1 MADPDYSAFLAP
13 DPQLAAF
20 WEQFQNKQITQ
31 DQYNKLTTKRTAEIS
46 AAAGGVSLG
55 IGSAGY
61 VTPNYAYSEESGPQY
76 ASLLA
81 AQEKMRA
88 ALANKETLT
97 ASGTPGVYQKQYY
110 DSSGNVAAA
119 GDARYGKSNDPA
131 LKGTDRYDPNATGS
145 TKSFYDA
152 SGKKLSAA
160 EVANTDTGKGFA
172 AAGWDIGF
180 GPGMIAPGV
189 KADTTERDAR
199 IASQESSQRVE
210 RPTQQQVSS
219 TPVTPSSFS
228 TITPVATTLPPIPV
242 KTAPIDTILF
252 DNDSVP
258 IEIMTDLIF
267 ENIGGQEL
275 INIARND
282 TVNGQTVIYQPIKNL
297 TAIQQQYNPNNIVSL
312 QATSDKYFQN
322 FSIKFDEKVP
332 VEATGPA
339 GAHVYVDPE
348 TGELVVEAV
357 NMLEDEQIE
366 LEVTASGTIYEADI

>member
-1 MADPDYSAFLAP
+1 MADEEYGSFLAP
-13 DPQLAAF
+13 DAKLAQLWKSYF
-20 WEQFQNKQITQ
+20 TDRTITE
-31 DQYNKLTTKRTAEIS
+31 DQYRDLSTKRMAEIS

-55 IGSAGY
+55 IGSDGF
-61 VTPNYAYSEESGPQY
+61 VTPNYAYSEGSP
-76 ASLLA
+76 LFD

-88 ALANKETLT
+88 ALANKEQLVS
-97 ASGTPGVYQKQYY
+97 SGTPGVYQKQYF
-110 DSSGNVAAA
+110 DSSGNITSTDV
-119 GDARYGKSNDPA
+119 RLGKSNDPA
-131 LKGTDRYDPNATGS
+131 LKGTERYDPNATGS
-145 TKSFYDA
+145 TRSFYDA
-152 SGKKLSAA
+152 SGKKLTASQA
-160 EVANTDTGKGFA
+160 ANTDAGKGFA

-199 IASQESSQRVE
+199 IASKERSQRVE
-210 RPTQQQVSS
+210 SPAQAEISP

-297 TAIQQQYNPNNIVSL
+297 TAIQQQYNPNNIISL

-332 VEATGPA
+332 VEPTGPA

>member
-1 MADPDYSAFLAP
+1 MS
-13 DPQLAAF
+13 
-20 WEQFQNKQITQ
+20 
-31 DQYNKLTTKRTAEIS
+31 EIS
-46 AAAGGVSLG
+46 TALGGVSLG
-55 IGSAGY
+55 IGSLGY
-61 VTPNYAYSEESGPQY
+61 VSPNYAYSEESGPQY
-76 ASLLA
+76 AALLA

-88 ALANKETLT
+88 ALANKTQLAPTGEE
-97 ASGTPGVYQKQYY
+97 GVYAAQYY
-110 DSSGNVAAA
+110 DETGNLA
-119 GDARYGKSNDPA
+119 GHADPRWGKTADITA
-131 LKGTDRYDPNATGS
+131 KGTDRYDPNAS
-145 TKSFYDA
+145 RVYKYYNL
-152 SGKKLSAA
+152 SGEELTPAQM
-160 EVANTDTGKGFA
+160 ANTVRGKSIA
-172 AAGWDIGF
+172 EAGGDIGF

-189 KADTTERDAR
+189 KADTTKRDAKR
-199 IASQESSQRVE
+199 AAAQAAADEARNPSDRSSRVQ
-210 RPTQQQVSS
+210 PAISS

-228 TITPVATTLPPIPV
+228 TIAPVATAVPPIPV

-332 VEATGPA
+332 VEPTGPA